1 MDGYARKGKHPLSMP
16 QQTAHATPTRI
27 ASLGQSM
34 VGSKVRVAGRSALKS
49 ESVARLVNVFVYR
62 ILSYEPTTGL
72 ALLLDGEQG
81 IIIDVSL
88 CIDHNSS
95 SWTRERL
102 SLAMVVGYVETSVSR
117 CDTIPLWR
125 LHGYIDGSSYPHDS
139 SARPCASGGCRS
151 CDSSG
156 AGNGVR

>member
-34 VGSKVRVAGRSALKS
+34 VGSKVRVAG
-49 ESVARLVNVFVYR
+49 R

-102 SLAMVVGYVETSVSR
+102 SLAMVVGYVETSMEVAIP
-117 CDTIPLWR
+117 TIPAHAPAPRVDAGVVVRAVLVTACADLDLDVWKA
-125 LHGYIDGSSYPHDS
+125 GIEEDGDN
-139 SARPCASGGCRS
+139 AQIA
-151 CDSSG
+151 D
-156 AGNGVR
+156 